1 MPDLLRVEELDVMIG
16 EAEITDRIHALRQG
30 LNPTLRRVADLVLEQ
45 TAAAKSMNIKEL
57 AEAAEVSQATVS
69 RFVRAMGAESYQDFR
84 IMLAEGLSQTA
95 VRRAHEASEHAV
107 YEGIALTD
115 DAASIISKVARRQ
128 ADVITAA
135 SATLDPAELQ
145 KAASFLSNRQ
155 TILFLGM
162 GSSLLAAEDGVMRFL
177 RIGKAC
183 IFERD
188 PNVQMFAIAGLA
200 DRATAVAVSDSGRT
214 RTIVAALKEAKSLG
228 MPTVAIT
235 SSGASPL
242 ARYADALLLTPAT
255 IAEPS
260 GGEGIYESM
269 VSKMA
274 QLMVMD
280 ALYALVA
287 VQEHDRALP
296 RLDYTDSII
305 ARSRMK

>member
-1 MPDLLRVEELDVMIG
+1 VAVR
-16 EAEITDRIHALRQG
+16 ATEITERIHALRQG
-30 LNPTLRRVADLVLEQ
+30 LNPTLRRVADLVLAD
-45 TAAAKSMNIKEL
+45 TAAAKAMSIREL

-69 RFVRAMGAESYQDFR
+69 RFVRAVGAEGYQDFR
-84 IMLAEGLSQTA
+84 IMLAEGLTQTA
-95 VRRAHEASEHAV
+95 ARQAQPAPEHAV
-107 YEGIALTD
+107 YEGIALAD
-115 DAASIISKVARRQ
+115 DAASIITKVARRQ
-128 ADVITAA
+128 ADVIGATA
-135 SATLDPAELQ
+135 ATLDPAELQ
-145 KAASFLSNRQ
+145 KAAGFLSARQ
-155 TILFLGM
+155 TIVFTGM

-183 IFERD
+183 IFEKD

-200 DRATAVAVSDSGRT
+200 DRAVVIAVSDSGRT
-214 RTIVAALKEAKSLG
+214 RATVAALKEARTLG

-235 SSGASPL
+235 SQANAPL

-255 IAEPS
+255 TAEPN
-260 GGEGIYESM
+260 GGEGIHESM

-287 VQEHDRALP
+287 VQEHDSALA

-305 ARSRMK
+305 ARSRTR